1 MLFAV
6 LCWAAS
12 AAIPKTGEAA
22 PGLKIDLNLFRSTF
36 RLLRELR
43 SDQRLWRTGVMV
55 SLFWVIG
62 AVIMSLLP
70 PMVKEGLGGSELVVS
85 VYLAVFAVSIAIGS
99 GTGSWLSSG
108 RIVLLPVPIAA
119 VVMGLF
125 AIGLGW
131 SLISVSSPSETM
143 DVRQFFHQGV
153 AWRVGFALCGLAVA
167 GGVFIVP
174 SFAATQAWSD
184 ARNRARIVA
193 AVNVLSAA
201 FMVGGALAVAVLEKF
216 GMTIGQLCFVLGAV
230 CFASAGWIFRV
241 PANESV
247 ARLSL
252 DPLSCGLSARSPRT

>member
-12 AAIPKTGEAA
+12 AAISKTGEAA

-131 SLISVSSPSETM
+131 SPSVFRLLRRQWMSASFSIKASPGAWASP
-143 DVRQFFHQGV
+143 FA
-153 AWRVGFALCGLAVA
+153 AWRSRAASSSFHLSRRLKLGPTRATGPGL
-167 GGVFIVP
+167 
-174 SFAATQAWSD
+174 SRRST
-184 ARNRARIVA
+184 
-193 AVNVLSAA
+193 
-201 FMVGGALAVAVLEKF
+201 
-216 GMTIGQLCFVLGAV
+216 CFPPRL
-230 CFASAGWIFRV
+230 W
-241 PANESV
+241 SV
-247 ARLSL
+247 ARLPS
-252 DPLSCGLSARSPRT
+252 PFSRSSA